1 MNKIFKTKYDVTTGQ
16 TKVVSEL
23 ANNRQVASR
32 VEGAS
37 GRQPKCGVFL
47 DNFLGVFKLAPL
59 ALALSVALPNVGYTA
74 NVWIEFE
81 NSRKEVVDLNEGTG
95 IWNDRRDMDDPKN
108 REATILSSGMNRTGA
123 VTQLRNKDF
132 YKTVVI
138 GSRAVGGGGGATSI
152 GYGTI
157 VGKNNSTVSIGEPHQ
172 GTAVGYRSFAQG
184 NESTALGNDAVA
196 WGESAI
202 SIGSD
207 NIGKGVTKYTK
218 KGLAYEVW
226 GLFRKAGKNFN
237 YTNEYSA
244 IDSGNLD
251 VTEEDYRR
259 YLSTNEAGAE
269 KYFYKTHNWAYG
281 DSSIAIGSRN
291 VAYGQ
296 SAVAIG
302 TASVA
307 QGNYSTAFG
316 IGTYAKGNSAVAVG
330 NETYVY
336 ANNSIGVGNEVQA
349 INDGSM
355 VYGYQSY
362 AGGSGAVAIGK
373 RALANVAPS
382 DHFTETVERFGDYWY
397 EGDSTVN
404 ALGKLDNPSN
414 GGISRTLDEYFK
426 PKAVRQQGT
435 GEEKAES
442 KNSGAVAIGYYVY
455 ALGENSI
462 ALGRQAYSKGNR
474 SIAIGPYAYGA
485 KEKTAALGYGS
496 KAIGE
501 QSMALGSLSRA
512 EGQNSIA
519 IGVNSAV
526 KNETNSIKRNGQNTI
541 AIGNET
547 EATMDNSV
555 ALGYKSTTKYFYRNG
570 NKNTATLNG
579 DEAID
584 LDPYIPEGSSY
595 TLRTNK
601 TAGIVSVG
609 WNNSKR
615 ELGLRRI
622 VGVAPGALDSDV
634 ATIGQLRALAY
645 VKKEGVVTYYTK
657 EGNKIIKLTKGDDGK
672 FYKVN
677 TKDGTPY
684 KDLGAVD
691 AKNVFVG
698 PKGANEKTESKMING
713 KEYSLGNMGER
724 IKFANILDGEISN
737 KSDQAITGAQLNN
750 LGSILGI
757 QPKTDDKTKFVLSND
772 SNKKNFAAVEYIGS
786 DKGVNV
792 TFREA
797 IEDTIS
803 AINSGYKFSDE
814 TKDNTPF
821 YLGSTIKIVAGDIPQ
836 SGNSKTKTHLGKNL
850 KTQFTKEDSNA
861 TATFTIGL
869 KDDPEFKTVKLTGNP
884 TDDQHAVNKAYVDN
898 KLQNVSTNLHFLSV
912 QGNDKAAVNYNNDGA
927 KANYSVAIGV
937 NAQVV
942 DPTTVVPPKKT
953 KPTAT
958 AGIAIGYN
966 AKSEAENAVAIG
978 RDVSIDVPNSFVMG
992 SNNTVTQSF
1001 KETNG
1006 AVVVIGSGTK
1016 LVESKSSIAI
1026 GAVYVERGDKKDGT
1040 VIENAAWTASIGN
1053 KNKIKNGTDIVA
1065 LGNNIEVKDET
1076 NEENPKNKTRIA
1088 NNDLIL
1094 IGNGA
1099 TAETAK
1105 ESVLIGAKSKA
1116 ETGAKSAVIIGHSAK
1131 AEANAVGAVA
1141 IGQGATVKTDA
1152 GNSIALG
1159 QGSEATEKE
1168 TAPSEASSSNS
1179 VKFKWTAGV
1188 GASKSVVSLGN
1199 KDKERQIKHVAAG
1212 AVDKNSTD
1220 AINGSQLYAVA
1231 DEFSKLA
1238 VNVLGAEKADG
1249 DTAGFKKSNFE
1260 VAKYNGKT
1268 TASTPTEMTFK
1279 DAIGQNTTAINQ
1291 GFIFGVGDQPDEY
1304 GTHYLGDKLT
1314 IKAGN
1319 INREEFKSDNIK
1331 THYEKGNKN
1340 ILIGIK
1346 DKPSFKNVLIT
1357 EEIPDNLDSAKKS
1370 AYDKHAV
1377 NKAYLDKRLEKV
1389 AANFTVKGDNSKA
1402 GEGYT
1407 LDKDHNELIIAGD
1420 SKNIETT
1427 VDKDHKKVSINL
1439 KDTLTGITS
1448 IANNDTKIELKNNG
1462 GKSIVFTAGDTN
1474 NKVTLTGDKF
1484 SGVSEIG
1491 KDDQAKITFKNN
1503 GSNEIDFKAGS
1514 TTYKFTDSELDLANK
1529 PITNLASGLDTS
1541 SGSTRQNLDELL
1553 KLIGTNGQPSGSSN
1567 DGKLNKAVNVKD
1579 LLHVANELKNK
1590 GLTFQG
1596 NGDDDKVTR
1605 KLGETLKIVGE
1616 TSSTGSTQTTETAAG
1631 NITVAKK
1638 NGTTNEA
1645 DTLEIKLSK
1654 NLKGIESVGKDENS
1668 KITFNSNG
1676 TKSIVFTAGDSSNS
1690 VTLTGDKFSGVS
1702 EISSKDNK
1710 STLKLGVDKATVELE
1725 YGKSKLELKDTE
1737 ATITAGD
1744 NAGSIKITSNS
1755 DKKIE
1760 LSPEN
1765 GATLTLAKDTTNG
1778 GAHVKATGL
1787 SHVGLNDQNALIF
1800 KNGSSNSNTAVLKV
1814 GNADLTFTPTGSNGN
1829 QKVQISGLSSGL
1841 TDIGSSTGISGN
1853 NSTQKLDELLKLK
1866 PQPSGTSNNQ
1876 DKLSRAVN
1884 VEDLLDI
1891 AQGLVDKGLKFQG
1904 NDTSSTIT
1912 TKLGGTLKIV
1922 GETATLTT
1930 QITTAPDNITVK
1942 KKSGSED
1949 TLEIGLSDALK
1960 GITSISGKNDSNG
1973 SAVAKIEFNSTGTGG
1988 TTTTPNVKIT
1998 AGGGTFTF
2006 GDNGLDLGNK
2016 KITKLESGLGLNG
2029 TSTGSGAGG
2038 NGNADII
2045 KKILEG
2051 NPDGTTGGSNS
2062 TSIANNAVNVKD
2074 LSEVA
2079 KAIVTKGLT
2088 FAGNTGEA
2096 KAALGDK
2103 ITIKGEGTYL
2113 TSEAKNGTGNSKE
2126 ITFSL
2131 TDKVTNKLAII
2142 NVGNGSTNGDNSF
2155 ALGKDS
2161 VIVQKKTAPSG
2172 IIPNAGKDE
2181 VKFSWATATATAGA
2195 SKTTNPADMKEVIS
2209 VGDTNAERIITHVA
2223 AGEVRDGST
2232 DAVNG
2237 GQLKSVIDVFANLG
2251 INVLGAEK
2259 AEADKDGFKKTT
2271 FTALKNTSGAN
2282 EATKDTFKDAIN
2294 ANTAKINEGLK
2305 FKGDGS
2311 NSEQQL
2317 YLGSTLTIKG
2327 AETTAQTPAQGAG
2340 TAKHQNITT
2349 TAKNGG
2355 ILEIALNQNLKDITS
2370 IGKDDNNVLTF
2381 ENGTSGTGGTSPTA
2395 SLKVGGASLT
2405 FTKSDDNKVKISGI
2419 ADGSAEN
2426 DAVTVKQL
2434 TASKLHYLSVKGP
2447 NGTQNG
2453 ENYNNDGAKAQNS
2466 IAIGS
2471 KASVKD
2477 EGSHDA
2483 IAIGYNSLVENAK
2496 WSMAIGANTQAKSIQ
2511 SLALGYETKVL
2522 ENSDASIAIGVSDTK
2537 IENAKWA
2544 VALGNKIT
2552 INGSGNNVVAIG
2564 SNINVGSG
2572 NDDLIVI
2579 GNRGDSSPQITNAKN
2594 SVIIGKQAISQ
2605 AESAV
2610 VIGTSANVEANA
2622 TGAVAIGDSAKVESA
2637 AGDSIAL
2644 GKNSVAKT
2652 KQPSPA
2658 GLISNSGTNDIKI
2671 TWRTTEGD
2679 TTKSVFSVGSSG
2691 NERIITNVADGK
2703 VDTGSTDAINGGQLK
2718 SVIDVFANLGVS
2730 VLGAEKADS
2739 GDGFKQTAFTKLK
2752 DETGQDTAVKAQT
2765 TFKGAIEES
2774 IKTINKGLKFAGDQG
2789 NEFTRQ
2795 LGATVSIKGAK
2806 GDASSPTSAS
2816 SAVQNGADN
2825 HQNIFTTAKAGT
2837 LEIALNKDLKGIQSI
2852 ANGEKAKIALDK
2864 DEKTITFSSGEKPE
2878 SVTLKG
2884 STFSGVSEITKGENK
2899 AALKLEDAKATL
2911 KNAKDGSSLALDNT
2925 GATLSAGKDKGS
2937 IKVSNGTSN
2946 KIELSPENGS
2956 IVTLKKDTTNSGVQA
2971 TGLSTIGK
2979 DGDNALVFKNGAG
2992 NKAELKVGGS
3002 TLTFTKSDSGNAV
3015 KISNV
3020 AVGKIESSSSE
3031 AITGGQLADL
3041 ATHLGVS
3048 VKDDNGKKIAF
3059 EQPNFDVIKGGT
3071 KEANSGTTTAT
3082 GPTTFKGAID
3092 QLITAVNG
3100 GLTFK
3105 GNDGMPTSTTL
3116 QLGGTLTIDSST
3128 VGNGTTGATVEKD
3141 ITVSLTPST
3150 NGDAKEAGTLTLK
3163 LNKATEVKEDDEK
3176 VVTSKA
3182 VATELKKYTTTA
3194 DLDKGYLK
3202 VDGSNIGEDE
3212 EKKKQGRKTFGSNV
3226 GIAEI
3231 KLDSTDKSDTELV
3244 QAKALIGY
3252 LKGKGTNS
3260 VKISDSPE
3268 TKADGDNSIS
3278 IGLKAVTQNA
3288 DSIAIGYNTSATN
3301 RKSLV
3306 LGSDS
3311 KMDGEESVAIG
3322 STNTV
3327 SGKYSGV
3334 LGKRNTVS
3342 GEHSYAVGAYNTLA
3356 GEHTYVLGSNI
3367 TTDDKV
3373 KNAVILGNNSKGE
3386 KDAVSVGSDT
3396 QQRRIVYVANPKN
3409 QHDAVNKQ
3417 YVDGLGLN
3425 FKGNDNQ
3432 EIHKKLSQTLEIVG
3446 KGLNKAQTAKFKGT
3460 NGNIAVKSSSG
3471 KDKKLEISL
3480 NEKLSNIKT
3489 IENKGSSIE
3498 FNAND
3503 KNGSSKTIKNL
3514 LLTGNG
3520 TKMVLSYKG
3529 VHLNEKQLIGLKS
3542 GLLEKHN
3549 GKDQERKGLDD
3560 LIGENFDKS
3569 SIKTHAVNV
3578 GDLAKISKEIVEK
3591 GYKYKAD
3598 IPSNN
3603 SNDTSIKLG
3612 STISIV
3618 KLSGTSTNGVITS
3631 SQPSTP
3637 TINIGDYK
3645 GDNLIT
3651 RYTNESGN
3659 AKIEIGF
3666 KDAPIFSKVTLSTPQ
3681 MYGGNS
3687 IGGNDLITKSY
3698 LEQALDSFKFNVANG
3713 DGTTYQIGRNDTLK
3727 FNAGLNI
3734 QLTLAKEGEKP
3745 ENGATSASSTSAV
3758 TSTPAPAPAPA
3769 PAVAVASSPSG
3780 GTSTNGGGANRGG
3793 SSNGAGSN
3801 GGGSNGMASPS
3812 TTASTGAG
3820 MATTGATSSTMPT
3833 STPTTTTTPTTAV
3846 VTIGTKND
3854 LTDITSISSKPKDG
3868 SADGSGAGSSAG
3880 GSSANGAT
3888 GEVTKLTLDPTK
3900 GATFQVGKQGSQVTI
3915 NDDGISLTPKGAS
3928 GMNNPSASTPSIV
3941 INAGSAPADSTSS
3954 ATPAD
3959 PSLPAVDNGPS
3970 ITFSTK
3976 DESGKKI
3983 GFGTIKG
3990 LADIKPNETDGSIA
4004 ANKNY
4009 VDSKIKEVT
4018 AGQPFE
4024 YATIKDNAKVVRG
4037 LDGKLYKEADLNKY
4051 YYDEKTASYKPRDP
4065 KNSSMTELKALK
4077 NDEVIVNLMPKGGDD
4092 KSPIAI
4098 GNVKSIL
4105 GAEASTDQDE
4115 AAKAIEEL
4123 IKENGT
4129 LSTKKDN
4136 VATGSDIAALAKA
4149 GLNFSVSTGKD
4160 IHRNLGEKISIVGR
4174 DLKAEI
4180 LKEMNI
4186 SNGKVDDD
4194 KKAEYEAKLA
4204 VAKKAIAD
4212 GFSTKNVVTIANQNS
4227 VVINI
4232 ADKPEFKAISIKD
4245 ETAPGMSL
4253 DLNPNAISMEDDDGN
4268 NTVMD
4273 AGGMVVTDGNNS
4285 AEISTSEISLTGSDG
4300 KESHLEAGKL
4310 VLSHTDKELVIE
4322 AGEKGGKI
4330 TGLAVR
4336 HPTDSDY
4343 GTDTTRAAT
4352 ESAVKKNRDDV
4363 EDGVIGPMVYTDNK
4377 GNRLVKVEGKYYLVS
4392 DVENGKAK
4400 EKANAVA
4407 NPALSLVNADRNGGD
4422 TKAPVVLNNVAAGE
4436 LSENSRQAVNGAQLH
4451 QTNVHVQ
4458 NNSLRIN
4465 NLQNQVNILNKDMRA
4480 GVAQAV
4486 AQANLPVNILP
4497 GKSTLS
4503 LATGNY
4509 MGTQAFAVGYSR
4521 VSDNGKLSVKFSLG
4535 HGDKKT
4541 SVGAGIGYSW

>member
-81 NSRKEVVDLNEGTG
+81 NSRKEAVDLNERTG

-123 VTQLRNKDF
+123 DTQLRNKDF

-157 VGKNNSTVSIGEPHQ
+157 VGKNNSAVSTGESHQ

-237 YTNEYSA
+237 YTSEYSA
-244 IDSGNLD
+244 IDSGNLN
-251 VTEEDYRR
+251 VTPQDYQH
-259 YLSTNEAGAE
+259 YLNTNEASAE

-296 SAVAIG
+296 AAVAIG

-362 AGGSGAVAIGK
+362 AGGSGAIAIGK

-382 DHFTETVERFGDYWY
+382 EHFTQTVEGFSDNWY
-397 EGDSTVN
+397 EGNSTIH
-404 ALGKLDNPSN
+404 ALGKLDDPRKHGKNK
-414 GGISRTLDEYFK
+414 GLDDYFL
-426 PKAVRQQGT
+426 PKTQKQQGT
-435 GEEKAES
+435 EEDKAES

-462 ALGRQAYSKGNR
+462 ALGRQAYSKGDR

-526 KNETNSIKRNGQNTI
+526 KNETDSIKRNGQNTI

-555 ALGYKSTTKYFYRNG
+555 ALGYKSTTKYFYNTNAM
-570 NKNTATLNG
+570 NKALNLPATLSG
-579 DEAID
+579 QEAID
-584 LDPYIPEGSSY
+584 LDPYVPDGSSY
-595 TLRTNK
+595 NFRTDR

-609 WNNSKR
+609 WTKDGKGGKK

-634 ATIGQLRALAY
+634 ATVGQLKAVQYINKEGLVVY
-645 VKKEGVVTYYTK
+645 YTEEGSGNNKKITKLVKKD
-657 EGNKIIKLTKGDDGK
+657 NK
-672 FYKVN
+672 FYRVN
-677 TKDGTPY
+677 TRNGEPLVAQGEVTTPVLVGA
-684 KDLGAVD
+684 KGLNERIGSQDLG
-691 AKNVFVG
+691 KKIRFG
-698 PKGANEKTESKMING
+698 HLEK
-713 KEYSLGNMGER
+713 
-724 IKFANILDGEISN
+724 GEISET
-737 KSDQAITGAQLNN
+737 SDQAITGAQLDDLKGK
-750 LGSILGI
+750 LGLTVNKGD
-757 QPKTDDKTKFVLSND
+757 PTKF
-772 SNKKNFAAVEYIGS
+772 
-786 DKGVNV
+786 DKVQFDAVNV
-792 TFREA
+792 TDPKDRSGVTTNFKDALTKA
-797 IEDTIS
+797 IG
-803 AINSGYKFSDE
+803 AINRGYKFSADQING
-814 TKDNTPF
+814 TDNNTPF
-821 YLGSTIKIVAGDIPQ
+821 YLGATIEIKAGDVTK
-836 SGNSKTKTHLGKNL
+836 SGNTTEKYLGKNL
-850 KTQFTKEDSNA
+850 QTKIENKNSEA
-861 TATFTIGL
+861 LFTIGL

-884 TDDQHAVNKAYVDN
+884 TDGQHAVNKAYVDN

-942 DPTTVVPPKKT
+942 DPATVVPPKKT

-992 SNNTVTQSF
+992 SNNTVTQNF
-1001 KETNG
+1001 KDTNG

-1026 GAVYVERGDKKDGT
+1026 GAVYKVHQGKADGT
-1040 VIENAAWTASIGN
+1040 LIENAAWTASIGN

-1065 LGNNIEVKDET
+1065 LGNNIQALDTTGEA
-1076 NEENPKNKTRIA
+1076 A
-1088 NNDLIL
+1088 NNGTKNANTELIL
-1094 IGNGA
+1094 IGNASKA
-1099 TAETAK
+1099 TSAK
-1105 ESVLIGAKSKA
+1105 ESVIIGAKAEAELKA
-1116 ETGAKSAVIIGHSAK
+1116 KQAVIIGHSAK
-1131 AEANAVGAVA
+1131 AETNAVGAVA

-1159 QGSEATEKE
+1159 QGSEATAKE
-1168 TAPSEASSSNS
+1168 EAKKDATVAINGKNI
-1179 VKFKWTAGV
+1179 KFKWSGGV
-1188 GASKSVVSLGN
+1188 SSSDRDKKSVLSIGKAGN
-1199 KDKERQIKHVAAG
+1199 ERIIKHVAAG

-1231 DEFSKLA
+1231 DEFSKLS
-1238 VNVLGAEKADG
+1238 VNVLGAEV
-1249 DTAGFKKSNFE
+1249 DTGSDRTGFKKSTFD
-1260 VAKYNGKT
+1260 VAKYQG
-1268 TASTPTEMTFK
+1268 STNTPAQKEMTFK
-1279 DAIGQNTTAINQ
+1279 AAIAQNTTAINK
-1291 GFIFGVGDQPDEY
+1291 GFIFGVGDQDNEY
-1304 GTHYLGDKLT
+1304 GTHYLGDKLI
-1314 IKAGN
+1314 IKAGAVD
-1319 INREEFKSDNIK
+1319 KPSTTQDGGYVSDNIK
-1331 THYEKGNKN
+1331 TAYLPSKKE
-1340 ILIGIK
+1340 IVIGIK
-1346 DKPSFKNVLIT
+1346 ESPSFKNVLIT
-1357 EEIPDNLDSAKKS
+1357 EEIPEDTSTGTKKDTYDN
-1370 AYDKHAV
+1370 YAV
-1377 NKAYLDKRLEKV
+1377 NKKYLDKRLEKV
-1389 AANFTVKGDNSKA
+1389 AANFTVKGDNSGTDK
-1402 GEGYT
+1402 EKVYT
-1407 LDKDHNELIIAGD
+1407 LDKDHNELNINGD
-1420 SKNIETT
+1420 NKNITT
-1427 VDKDHKKVSINL
+1427 EVDKASKKVSIKL
-1439 KDTLTGITS
+1439 KDALTGITS

-1462 GKSIVFTAGDTN
+1462 GKSIVFTSGDN
-1474 NKVTLTGDKF
+1474 SKSVTLTGDKF

-1491 KDDQAKITFKNN
+1491 KDDQAKITFNSN
-1503 GSNEIDFKAGS
+1503 GQKEIDFKAGS
-1514 TTYKFTDSELDLANK
+1514 TTYKFTDSGLDLANK
-1529 PITNLASGLDTS
+1529 PITNLASGLDQNG
-1541 SGSTRQNLDELL
+1541 SGGTNVRQGLDELL
-1553 KLIGTNGQPSGSSN
+1553 KLIATNGQPSGSSN
-1567 DGKLNKAVNVKD
+1567 DGKLNKAINAGD

-1654 NLKGIESVGKDENS
+1654 NLKGIGSVANS
-1668 KITFNSNG
+1668 DDVKIELKTTG
-1676 TKSIVFTAGDSSNS
+1676 TDGSGSKSIVFTAGDNSKS

-1702 EISSKDNK
+1702 EISGKNSKSKLTLGADN
-1710 STLKLGVDKATVELE
+1710 ATVELAHD
-1725 YGKSKLELKDTE
+1725 KSKLELKDTE
-1737 ATITAGD
+1737 ATITAGG
-1744 NAGSIKITSNS
+1744 NAGSIKITSNG

-1765 GATLTLAKDTTNG
+1765 GAKLTLAKDNG
-1778 GAHVKATGL
+1778 SSNVKATGL
-1787 SHVGLNDQNALIF
+1787 SHVGLNEQNALIF
-1800 KNGSSNSNTAVLKV
+1800 KNGSDKSAELKV
-1814 GNADLTFTPTGSNGN
+1814 DGKSLTFKKSGD
-1829 QKVQISGLSSGL
+1829 KVQISGLSSGL
-1841 TDIGSSTGISGN
+1841 TDIGSSSTGTSGN

-1904 NDTSSTIT
+1904 NDTLSTIT

-1922 GETATLTT
+1922 GEKTATSGTTATT

-1942 KKSGSED
+1942 KKSGSDD

-1960 GITSISGKNDSNG
+1960 GITSISGKNGSNG

-1988 TTTTPNVKIT
+1988 TNATPNVKIT

-2029 TSTGSGAGG
+2029 TSAGGGAGG

-2051 NPDGTTGGSNS
+2051 NPDGTTGGGNS

-2079 KAIVTKGLT
+2079 QAIVTKGLT

-2103 ITIKGEGTYL
+2103 ITIKGDGTYL
-2113 TSEAKNGTGNSKE
+2113 TSKASSNGSKE
-2126 ITFSL
+2126 IEFSL

-2161 VIVQKKTAPSG
+2161 KWEAKKTAL
-2172 IIPNAGKDE
+2172 AGTIQNTGQSE
-2181 VKFSWATATATAGA
+2181 VKISWKNAGA
-2195 SKTTNPADMKEVIS
+2195 SADAMEGSKKEVVSIGKS
-2209 VGDTNAERIITHVA
+2209 GAERIITHVA
-2223 AGEVRDGST
+2223 AGDVKDNST
-2232 DAVNG
+2232 DAING
-2237 GQLKSVIDVFANLG
+2237 GQLYNVIQVFGKLG
-2251 INVLGAEK
+2251 TDVLGAEK
-2259 AEADKDGFKKTT
+2259 NDNKDGFKKTT

-2305 FKGDGS
+2305 FKGDNGGDK
-2311 NSEQQL
+2311 QL

-2327 AETTAQTPAQGAG
+2327 AETTAQTSTQGAG
-2340 TAKHQNITT
+2340 AAKHQNITT
-2349 TAKNGG
+2349 TAKDGG
-2355 ILEIALNQNLKDITS
+2355 ILEIALNTNLKDITS
-2370 IGKDDNNVLTF
+2370 IGKDENNVLTF
-2381 ENGTSGTGGTSPTA
+2381 KNSTSGGNSA
-2395 SLKVGGASLT
+2395 DLKVGGASLT
-2405 FTKSDDNKVKISGI
+2405 FTKTDDSKVKITGL
-2419 ADGSAEN
+2419 ADGTSDG

-2522 ENSDASIAIGVSDTK
+2522 ENSDASIAIGVDRTQITGSKWSIALGNNIK
-2537 IENAKWA
+2537 IASSGDNV
-2544 VALGNKIT
+2544 VALG
-2552 INGSGNNVVAIG
+2552 
-2564 SNINVGSG
+2564 SNIDVGT
-2572 NDDLIVI
+2572 NNADLIVI
-2579 GNRGDSSPQITNAKN
+2579 GNGNNGSQQIQNAKN
-2594 SVIIGKQAISQ
+2594 SVIIGKHAISQ

-2610 VIGTSANVEANA
+2610 VIGKGANVETNA

-2884 STFSGVSEITKGENK
+2884 STFSGVSEINK
-2899 AALKLEDAKATL
+2899 ADGKGALKLEDDKATVTAGTDKGTLKVEANKATL
-2911 KNAKDGSSLALDNT
+2911 ESAKDKSKLELTTDS
-2925 GATLSAGKDKGS
+2925 ATLSAGKNKGS
-2937 IKVSNGTSN
+2937 IKVTNNGTQ
-2946 KIELSPENGS
+2946 KIELSPENGT
-2956 IVTLKKDTTNSGVQA
+2956 TLELAKDTAKGGKVKA
-2971 TGLSTIGK
+2971 TGLSTVGL
-2979 DGDNALVFKNGAG
+2979 DGDNTLVFKNGTG
-2992 NKAELKVGGS
+2992 GTDKMAELKVGGRS
-3002 TLTFTKSDSGNAV
+3002 LTFTKSDSGIKLSGLADGQ
-3015 KISNV
+3015 IGDSSN
-3020 AVGKIESSSSE
+3020 E
-3031 AITGGQLADL
+3031 AITGKQLHAL
-3041 ATHLGVS
+3041 GATYLGLEVEGS
-3048 VKDDNGKKIAF
+3048 DKTKFKALTFN
-3059 EQPNFDVIKGGT
+3059 PIKGGT
-3071 KEANSGTTTAT
+3071 SATSGTANSNT

-3105 GNDGMPTSTTL
+3105 GNDNASSRSSTTL

-3128 VGNGTTGATVEKD
+3128 VGSGANGTTEKD
-3141 ITVSLTPST
+3141 ITVSLAP
-3150 NGDAKEAGTLTLK
+3150 NDKDVKDAGTLTLK
-3163 LNKATEVKEDDEK
+3163 LNKATEVKEGDEK

-3202 VDGSNIGEDE
+3202 VDGSNIGKDDE
-3212 EKKKQGRKTFGSNV
+3212 AKKAGRKTFGKNV

-3231 KLDSTDKSDTELV
+3231 KLGDTEKSSTELV
-3244 QAKALIGY
+3244 QADAVIKY
-3252 LKGKGTNS
+3252 LKGKGQKS
-3260 VKISDSPE
+3260 VKVSDNPE
-3268 TKADGDNSIS
+3268 TEADGEGAIA
-3278 IGLKAVTQNA
+3278 IGDKAVAKNEGA
-3288 DSIAIGYNTSATN
+3288 IAIGYDTSATN
-3301 RKSLV
+3301 RR
-3306 LGSDS
+3306 
-3311 KMDGEESVAIG
+3311 SVAIG
-3322 STNTV
+3322 REAQVLGEHATAIGYKNNV
-3327 SGKYSGV
+3327 SGNDSGAF
-3334 LGKRNTVS
+3334 GKDNKIS
-3342 GEHSYAVGAYNTLA
+3342 GTHAYAVGAYNDIK
-3356 GEHTYVLGSNI
+3356 GEHTYVLGSSV

-3373 KNAVILGNNSKGE
+3373 KNAVILGNQSTGVS
-3386 KDAVSVGSDT
+3386 DAVSVGSADK
-3396 QQRRIVYVANPKN
+3396 QRRIVYVADPKN
-3409 QHDAVNKQ
+3409 QYDAVNKQ

-3425 FKGNDNQ
+3425 FKGNDDKN
-3432 EIHKKLSQTLEIVG
+3432 IHKKLSQTLEIVG
-3446 KGLNKAQTAKFKGT
+3446 KGLNKAQTTKFKGT
-3460 NGNIAVKSSSG
+3460 NGNIAVKEN
-3471 KDKKLEISL
+3471 KEKLEISL
-3480 NEKLSNIKT
+3480 NRDLKGIKSISDSKNKNIATEIRFNSKNDTNSISNSLITNLT
-3489 IENKGSSIE
+3489 ISSNGGTFE
-3498 FNAND
+3498 FNRKGLHINN
-3503 KNGSSKTIKNL
+3503 KQI
-3514 LLTGNG
+3514 TG
-3520 TKMVLSYKG
+3520 LR
-3529 VHLNEKQLIGLKS
+3529 S

-3549 GKDQERKGLDD
+3549 GQDRERKDLNY
-3560 LIGENFDKS
+3560 LIGDEFKNS
-3569 SIKTHAVNV
+3569 SIQTHAVNV

-3618 KLSGTSTNGVITS
+3618 KLSGTSTNGAITS
-3631 SQPSTP
+3631 PQPSTP

-3651 RYTNESGN
+3651 RYTRETNGN

-3666 KDAPIFSKVTLSTPQ
+3666 KNAPTFSKVTLSQAQT
-3681 MYGGNS
+3681 YGNGSRNI
-3687 IGGNDLITKSY
+3687 IGDNDLISKSY
-3698 LEQALDSFKFNVANG
+3698 LEAALSNFKIKVVNGNGQAVE
-3713 DGTTYQIGRNDTLK
+3713 IGRGDTLK
-3727 FNAGLNI
+3727 FNAGQNI
-3734 QLTLAKEGEKP
+3734 DIKVNK
-3745 ENGATSASSTSAV
+3745 NGAAQQSADMGSASASVSA
-3758 TSTPAPAPAPA
+3758 SAP
-3769 PAVAVASSPSG
+3769 
-3780 GTSTNGGGANRGG
+3780 
-3793 SSNGAGSN
+3793 
-3801 GGGSNGMASPS
+3801 
-3812 TTASTGAG
+3812 
-3820 MATTGATSSTMPT
+3820 
-3833 STPTTTTTPTTAV
+3833 TPTTASKPSGGANSADSMASSSAV
-3846 VTIGTKND
+3846 PSGQPASPTMPAGTASNMASSGSSPSAAPTISQPTTGTQNGSDTSSMTSSTSSNTAPSSDTGISSNTTAEITIATTEELKN
-3854 LTDITSISSKPKDG
+3854 ITSISSKPKN
-3868 SADGSGAGSSAG
+3868 SGSSAG
-3880 GSSANGAT
+3880 GNQD
-3888 GEVTKLTLDPTK
+3888 EVTKLTLDPTD
-3900 GATFQVGKQGSQVTI
+3900 GATFQVDKTGSKVNI
-3915 NDDGISLTPKGAS
+3915 NKDGISLMPQGANGANS
-3928 GMNNPSASTPSIV
+3928 SPAETPSIV
-3941 INAGSAPADSTSS
+3941 IKAGAKPVDKN
-3954 ATPAD
+3954 
-3959 PSLPAVDNGPS
+3959 SLESFEKDQGPS
-3970 ITFSTK
+3970 IAFSTK
-3976 DESGKKI
+3976 DTDGKKI
-3983 GFGTIKG
+3983 G
-3990 LADIKPNETDGSIA
+3990 S
-4004 ANKNY
+4004 
-4009 VDSKIKEVT
+4009 
-4018 AGQPFE
+4018 
-4024 YATIKDNAKVVRG
+4024 
-4037 LDGKLYKEADLNKY
+4037 
-4051 YYDEKTASYKPRDP
+4051 
-4065 KNSSMTELKALK
+4065 
-4077 NDEVIVNLMPKGGDD
+4077 
-4092 KSPIAI
+4092 
-4098 GNVKSIL
+4098 
-4105 GAEASTDQDE
+4105 
-4115 AAKAIEEL
+4115 
-4123 IKENGT
+4123 
-4129 LSTKKDN
+4129 
-4136 VATGSDIAALAKA
+4136 
-4149 GLNFSVSTGKD
+4149 
-4160 IHRNLGEKISIVGR
+4160 
-4174 DLKAEI
+4174 
-4180 LKEMNI
+4180 
-4186 SNGKVDDD
+4186 
-4194 KKAEYEAKLA
+4194 
-4204 VAKKAIAD
+4204 
-4212 GFSTKNVVTIANQNS
+4212 
-4227 VVINI
+4227 
-4232 ADKPEFKAISIKD
+4232 
-4245 ETAPGMSL
+4245 
-4253 DLNPNAISMEDDDGN
+4253 
-4268 NTVMD
+4268 
-4273 AGGMVVTDGNNS
+4273 
-4285 AEISTSEISLTGSDG
+4285 
-4300 KESHLEAGKL
+4300 
-4310 VLSHTDKELVIE
+4310 
-4322 AGEKGGKI
+4322 GKI
-4330 TGLAVR
+4330 TGLADIKEGEKDGTIAVNKNYVDKLDKVTVKYDDEHKKSITLGGKPQNGGKAHDPVAINNLKSGLGLDDMKDKPDSQKNGLSLELVKKLVSDGMSSQQGQKMTEQQDLHQAANLADLKAVAQAGLRFKGNQGDDVVR
-4336 HPTDSDY
+4336 KISDTLIIKGEEETQNGQTTSSFSSAAGNIKVETNTAKDGLEIKLSDTLKNMKAFETKEEGDKKSTLNSDGLTVVNKNGSNNDKSATYGADNIMLEDKKTGNKATITAESLTFADNVAQNQQNPMPKAVLNKNGLTVTGKGGEIKIDGENGIITVPDIKPTTS
-4343 GTDTTRAAT
+4343 
-4352 ESAVKKNRDDV
+4352 ESAVVNKKYVDTLQRQ
-4363 EDGVIGPMVYTDNK
+4363 TDQKLGNLEHKLDMSNK
-4377 GNRLVKVEGKYYLVS
+4377 
-4392 DVENGKAK
+4392 
-4400 EKANAVA
+4400 
-4407 NPALSLVNADRNGGD
+4407 
-4422 TKAPVVLNNVAAGE
+4422 E
-4436 LSENSRQAVNGAQLH
+4436 L
-4451 QTNVHVQ
+4451 
-4458 NNSLRIN
+4458 
-4465 NLQNQVNILNKDMRA
+4465 RA

-4509 MGTQAFAVGYSR
+4509 MGSQAFAVGYSR